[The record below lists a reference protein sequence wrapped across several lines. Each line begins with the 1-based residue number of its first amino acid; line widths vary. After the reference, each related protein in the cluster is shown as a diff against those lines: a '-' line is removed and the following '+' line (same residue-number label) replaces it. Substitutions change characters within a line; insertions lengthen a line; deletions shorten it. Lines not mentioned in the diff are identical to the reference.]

1 MEENKDKKK
10 VSLLDKD
17 DLAKSGIVAGSSTA
31 AMGGGIA
38 GLAAM
43 SGRILKSN
51 KVSLSDKRNLL
62 EHINRRARNSGFNST
77 KSYLKHMKTL
87 GGAIALTGVPV
98 LGVSAYMHHKY
109 KKQLK
114 DRKKAG
120 LDNGQ
125 QGS

>member
-1 MEENKDKKK
+1 MEEKKDKK

-17 DLAKSGIVAGSSTA
+17 DLAKSGIVAGSSA
-31 AMGGGIA
+31 AAVGGGIA

-43 SGRILKSN
+43 SGRILRSN
-51 KVSLSDKRNLL
+51 KVSLSEKRDLL
-62 EHINRRARNSGFNST
+62 EHINRRARNNGFNGA

-109 KKQLK
+109 KKQMK
-114 DRKKAG
+114 DKEKIG
-120 LDNGQ
+120 LNNNQ
-125 QGS
+125 QN